1 MSLPNPRIYS
11 FIYKKEYT
19 KGIFINIENECRD
32 IYTCIFFY
40 NGIFRKY
47 IFYLPMITARKHK
60 NNSFIIRRYHFGKG
74 TGPLRTPKVCINQE
88 PVALFIYQQNQ
99 CITLLVPVTHDQV
112 HCESL
117 SWIGYIQLKAY
128 HIVKNNYFEA
138 EMLKS

>member
-1 MSLPNPRIYS
+1 MLIK
-11 FIYKKEYT
+11 FILYFFCLCRYLNQGFICLYIRRNTQMTHLLILKMNAL
-19 KGIFINIENECRD
+19 IF
-32 IYTCIFFY
+32 FFY

-47 IFYLPMITARKHK
+47 SFYLPMITARKHK

-74 TGPLRTPKVCINQE
+74 TGPLRTPKVCINQQ
-88 PVALFIYQQNQ
+88 PVALFIYYQNQ

-128 HIVKNNYFEA
+128 HIVKNN
-138 EMLKS
+138 